1 MHVGYNLTWDGF
13 SEHLK
18 NVFNDLN
25 TSKTFTDV
33 TLVCDD
39 DEIFKAHR
47 FILSSCSDVFKAMF
61 AGNDSFQPCVFLR
74 GIQKREMEL
83 ILKYMYFGEATFEHE
98 LLEKFLNVAKDLKV
112 KDISQDAGNT
122 AFNNALKKEERE
134 SQQNTSLDNEGKSVN
149 ALNEFIPQEEITSF
163 ATEDFSTRID
173 DLPMRDNK
181 PRMQNASL
189 DNEGKS
195 VNESMPQEKDTLL
208 ATKEFSTR
216 TDDLPSINDDL
227 YKYKND
233 LSKLLYFQKKN
244 LRKRKVWCPACNKFI
259 SGSKT
264 HMTTHYQTIHEGIR
278 WPCSQCE
285 YSARDKYT
293 LNKHV
298 RAEHE
303 SSVVFK
309 CDDCEY
315 ETKYKNLL
323 KSHTKSHPP
332 KLVSSFKQM

>member
-1 MHVGYNLTWDGF
+1 MQVGYNLTWDGF

-39 DEIFKAHR
+39 DEILKAHR

-61 AGNDSFQPCVFLR
+61 AGNDSSQPCVFLR
-74 GIQKREMEL
+74 GIQKKEMEF
-83 ILKYMYFGEATFEHE
+83 ILKYMYFGEATLEHE
-98 LLEKFLNVAKDLKV
+98 LLEKFLSVAKDLKV
-112 KDISQDAGNT
+112 KDISQDAGGT
-122 AFNNALKKEERE
+122 AFNNTLKNEERD
-134 SQQNTSLDNEGKSVN
+134 SHQNASLNYEGKSVN
-149 ALNEFIPQEEITSF
+149 AF
-163 ATEDFSTRID
+163 
-173 DLPMRDNK
+173 
-181 PRMQNASL
+181 
-189 DNEGKS
+189 
-195 VNESMPQEKDTLL
+195 NESMPQEEGTSLI

-216 TDDLPSINDDL
+216 TDDLPLRNDDL
-227 YKYKND
+227 YKQKD
-233 LSKLLYFQKKN
+233 LGK
-244 LRKRKVWCPACNKFI
+244 RKRWCPACNKII

-298 RAEHE
+298 RIEHE
-303 SSVVFK
+303 SSIVFK

-323 KSHTKSHPP
+323 KSHTKSHLP
-332 KLVSSFKQM
+332 KLESSYKQI